1 MQIQQLVDVPERRR
15 SSSIPPSNQTPSR
28 YSPHVHLLPVDFVV
42 VKVEQVDGAGHAFV
56 AVFVALHH
64 AAVVQQ
70 TLEQPRHGRDERRAR
85 LAPRGILRLD
95 AFQKAEVT
103 EKIAQISLNLN
114 YGT

>member
-1 MQIQQLVDVPERRR
+1 MYLNEAGRHVINPSLQPNSLAQQ
-15 SSSIPPSNQTPSR
+15 

-70 TLEQPRHGRDERRAR
+70 ALEQPRHGRDERRAR

-95 AFQKAEVT
+95 AFQQAEGYRKKHKLV
-103 EKIAQISLNLN
+103 
-114 YGT
+114 